1 MKKFANIALILLI
14 FFATIVVVGCTLYNI
29 NIGPVSRD
37 KELKEVVIKEGETFL
52 TIAPT
57 LKENNLI
64 KSEFFYKLY
73 VKLFK
78 PDTFEAGVYQLSEN
92 MGVKKIVEE
101 ISNGSNYNQDI
112 IKITFVEGTNMR
124 YIASVIAENTN
135 NTEED
140 CFDLL
145 SDENYIDSLIQKY
158 WFLTDEIKNTKIY
171 YPLEGYLFPDT
182 YEFLNK
188 NVTVEEIFEKMLN
201 NTETKLESLKQEI
214 ETSGYTVHEILTL
227 ASIVE
232 LEGASSDDRASVA
245 GVFYN
250 RLNAGWTLG
259 SDITGYYGAK
269 MDDWSNGLGAHI
281 NDCNGY
287 NTRGTCVLGLPV
299 GPVCNPGVE
308 SIEAT
313 INPTVHDYYYFVADC
328 SGKTYLN
335 KNSSGHEATINKLIR
350 DNNWCDS

>member
-112 IKITFVEGTNMR
+112 IKITFVEGKNMR
-124 YIASVIAENTN
+124 YIESVIA
-135 NTEED
+135 
-140 CFDLL
+140 
-145 SDENYIDSLIQKY
+145 
-158 WFLTDEIKNTKIY
+158 
-171 YPLEGYLFPDT
+171 
-182 YEFLNK
+182 
-188 NVTVEEIFEKMLN
+188 
-201 NTETKLESLKQEI
+201 
-214 ETSGYTVHEILTL
+214 
-227 ASIVE
+227 
-232 LEGASSDDRASVA
+232 
-245 GVFYN
+245 
-250 RLNAGWTLG
+250 
-259 SDITGYYGAK
+259 
-269 MDDWSNGLGAHI
+269 
-281 NDCNGY
+281 
-287 NTRGTCVLGLPV
+287 
-299 GPVCNPGVE
+299 
-308 SIEAT
+308 
-313 INPTVHDYYYFVADC
+313 
-328 SGKTYLN
+328 
-335 KNSSGHEATINKLIR
+335 
-350 DNNWCDS
+350 